1 MVGSGS
7 SERRPGE
14 VGSITALKSQPRADE
29 ALDLLRKIASLVKPI
44 MRKHGW
50 FLPTLSE
57 FFPKNPNLLGV
68 NSNGG
73 MKICIRLRPQHDPSS
88 FLPLEDSLIGT
99 MLHELTHNV
108 RGPHDDVFFKQ
119 LDALQ
124 DEYDELRAKGYSGE
138 GFLGDG
144 RRVGEGV
151 GHDKGVSVR
160 EAREKA
166 LRNFEERERVRK
178 VLGTGGRLGG
188 AAPDTKGRRMAD
200 VLADAAERRQRAKK
214 TCGGDDAH
222 DHPSGSSKAD
232 LPPEVQDDIN
242 RAERDSRTVVL
253 DLTEDSGD
261 EDDALIVVAGPS
273 GSSSRTRVKPDPDG
287 PDPQRSSSPE
297 LEVLPAKRSADR
309 PSSPPNKRRAPSAA
323 AARTSSGSRAPSSSA
338 TASTASLAPPARG
351 HDAPRAR
358 CTAAPA
364 ASTSSAAPRA
374 ASTSTSTSNS
384 SAWPCALCTYL
395 NPSALSLTC
404 AMCLTARPSS
414 TLPPARRARVA
425 EDDGWECHACSTVN
439 GHVFWSCST
448 CGTVKTSSAI
458 G

>member
-1 MVGSGS
+1 MSAS
-7 SERRPGE
+7 AERRPGE
-14 VGSITALKSQPRADE
+14 VGNITALKSQPRADE

-50 FLPTLSE
+50 WLPTLSE
-57 FFPKNPNLLGV
+57 FFPKNPNLLGI
-68 NSNGG
+68 NINGG
-73 MKICIRLRPQHDPSS
+73 QKICIRLRPQHDPSS
-88 FLPLEDSLIGT
+88 FLPLDDSLIGT

-151 GHDKGVSVR
+151 GHDKGISVR

-166 LRNFEERERVRK
+166 LKIFEERERVRK

-188 AAPDTKGRRMAD
+188 AAPDARGRRMGD
-200 VLADAAERRQRAKK
+200 VLAEAAERRMRVKK

-222 DHPSGSSKAD
+222 DHPSGSSKAN

-261 EDDALIVVAGPS
+261 EDEPVVVVGGPS
-273 GSSSRTRVKPDPDG
+273 GSSSSSRTRVKPEPDDDG
-287 PDPQRSSSPE
+287 RARSSSPE
-297 LEVLPAKRSADR
+297 LEVLPAKRSAPR
-309 PSSPPNKRRAPSAA
+309 PSSAPKKRR
-323 AARTSSGSRAPSSSA
+323 RA
-338 TASTASLAPPARG
+338 
-351 HDAPRAR
+351 
-358 CTAAPA
+358 A
-364 ASTSSAAPRA
+364 ASTSSAPRAPPSSRSTSATSSAAPTPRPAPRPARRA
-374 ASTSTSTSNS
+374 AAPSASSSSSSSRARPAATS

-395 NPSALSLTC
+395 NPSPLALAC
-404 AMCLTARPSS
+404 AICLAERPAS
-414 TLPPARRARVA
+414 TLPLAPPPPPRARD
-425 EDDGWECHACSTVN
+425 EDDGWECEVCSTVT
-439 GHVFWSCST
+439 GHVFWSCRE
-448 CGTVKTSSAI
+448 CGTVKSSSAI